1 MGSKFAITI
10 EYYDKNDN
18 RLKVEDYQDKFIP
31 TIFVAL
37 NSKLKSKSG
46 YDELI
51 KKVVYYL

>member
-1 MGSKFAITI
+1 MGSKVAITI

-31 TIFVAL
+31 TIFVVL